1 MRQRV
6 ALLTVTLSLAAAGSA
21 LAFDVTPVIYD
32 LSSLGTDLS
41 SPTAQAPPE
50 ARVPMTSLPLTTPSL
65 GSDSNSGEIL
75 NSENG
80 LELSQPN
87 RRPRVDP
94 NAGAP
99 RGGNT
104 QPDPTPNPEP
114 GTMLLLGSALVSG
127 ARYARRRRRA

>member
-1 MRQRV
+1 M
-6 ALLTVTLSLAAAGSA
+6 TLSLAAAGSA

-32 LSSLGTDLS
+32 LSSLGTELS
-41 SPTAQAPPE
+41 SPTSHMALPQATIPLS
-50 ARVPMTSLPLTTPSL
+50 SLPMTTPSL
-65 GSDSNSGEIL
+65 GSDPNGGDIL
-75 NSENG
+75 QSENG
-80 LELSQPN
+80 LEVSQTN

-99 RGGNT
+99 RGGND

-114 GTMLLLGSALVSG
+114 GTMLLLGSALASG

>member
-1 MRQRV
+1 M
-6 ALLTVTLSLAAAGSA
+6 TLSLAAAGSA

-32 LSSLGTDLS
+32 LSSLGTELS
-41 SPTAQAPPE
+41 SPASHMAPPE
-50 ARVPMTSLPLTTPSL
+50 ATIPLSTLPMTTPSL
-65 GSDSNSGEIL
+65 GSNSNGGDIL
-75 NSENG
+75 QSENG
-80 LELSQPN
+80 LEVSPTN